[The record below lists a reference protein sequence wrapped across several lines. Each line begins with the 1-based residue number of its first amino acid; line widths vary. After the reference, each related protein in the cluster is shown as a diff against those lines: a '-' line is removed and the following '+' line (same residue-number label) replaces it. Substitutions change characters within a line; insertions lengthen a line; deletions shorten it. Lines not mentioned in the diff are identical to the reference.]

1 MKNIKLVVPSLDVY
15 SSNKVINLNDV
26 VLQDEEVSDV
36 LFVSKDEFMNIV
48 NSNSIVP
55 SVLNRFNII
64 KEQLGLDW

>member
-36 LFVSKDEFMNIV
+36 LFVSKDEFMNLV

>member
-1 MKNIKLVVPSLDVY
+1 MVPSLDVY

-64 KEQLGLDW
+64 KEQLGLD

>member
-1 MKNIKLVVPSLDVY
+1 MKNIKLVFPSLDVY

-26 VLQDEEVSDV
+26 VLQDEEVVDV
-36 LFVSKDEFMNIV
+36 LFVSKDEFMNLV

>member
-26 VLQDEEVSDV
+26 VLQDEEVVDV
-36 LFVSKDEFMNIV
+36 LFVSKDEFMNLV

>member
-1 MKNIKLVVPSLDVY
+1 MKNIKLVIPSLDVY

-36 LFVSKDEFMNIV
+36 LFVSKDEFMNLV

>member
-64 KEQLGLDW
+64 KEQLGLD

>member
-15 SSNKVINLNDV
+15 SSNKVINLNDA
-26 VLQDEEVSDV
+26 VLQDEEVGDV
-36 LFVSKDEFMNIV
+36 LFVSKDEFMNLV

-55 SVLNRFNII
+55 LVLNRFNII

>member
-36 LFVSKDEFMNIV
+36 LFVSKDEFMNLI

>member
-36 LFVSKDEFMNIV
+36 LFVSKDEFMNLV

-55 SVLNRFNII
+55 LVLNRFNII

>member
-26 VLQDEEVSDV
+26 VLQDEEVGDV
-36 LFVSKDEFMNIV
+36 LFVSKDEFMNLV

>member
-36 LFVSKDEFMNIV
+36 LFVSKDEFMNLV

-64 KEQLGLDW
+64 KEQLGLD